1 MTITDCHTHLEA
13 EGAVVNVSPR
23 YFAPVEGHCYSVGIH
38 PWDLAEADEE
48 LWQCLV
54 EAATSPHVVP
64 LGETG
69 LDALKGP
76 SLDVQQRWFERHV
89 ALSEELQKPLII
101 HCVKAHHLILALH
114 AHLRPTQPWVMHGF
128 RGKPALAQQLLDA
141 GLYLSLGPRFNEET
155 ARLIPDDCLLFESD
169 DSGLPIDDV
178 AARLAS
184 VRGIPPSV
192 LLTHSTRTTTALF
205 ALSQ

>member
-23 YFAPVEGHCYSVGIH
+23 DFAPVEGHCYSVGIH

-54 EAATSPHVVP
+54 EAATSPHVVA

-76 SLDVQQRWFERHV
+76 SLDVQQRWFERHI

-101 HCVKAHHLILALH
+101 HCVKAYHLILALH
-114 AHLRPTQPWVMHGF
+114 ARLRPAQPWVVHGF

-141 GLYLSLGPRFNEET
+141 GIYLSLGPRFNHET
-155 ARLIPDDCLLFESD
+155 ACLIPDDRLLLETDHTVLS
-169 DSGLPIDDV
+169 IDHVSARV
-178 AARLAS
+178 AC
-184 VRGIPPSV
+184 VRGISPSV
-192 LLTHSTRTTTALF
+192 LLTHSTRTATALF